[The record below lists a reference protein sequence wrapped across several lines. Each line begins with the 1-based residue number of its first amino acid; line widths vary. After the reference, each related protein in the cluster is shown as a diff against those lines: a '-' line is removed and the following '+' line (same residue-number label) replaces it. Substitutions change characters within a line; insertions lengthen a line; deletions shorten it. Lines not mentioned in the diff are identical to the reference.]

1 MREKLP
7 TFLKKH
13 SIKEKFPFPKS
24 HFIHVT
30 PIVIK
35 ERRKSERIR
44 TGYFDEKRLQIRQGA
59 DTACFQK
66 RADLRGDSVTG
77 LMNCPETA
85 LFSCP
90 STAQYRV
97 QELAVLTGRVILP
110 VFSVTPDN
118 HLLH

>member
-1 MREKLP
+1 MDGK
-7 TFLKKH
+7 
-13 SIKEKFPFPKS
+13 IPKS
-24 HFIHVT
+24 DELIIEVDWYL
-30 PIVIK
+30 
-35 ERRKSERIR
+35 
-44 TGYFDEKRLQIRQGA
+44 GYHEES
-59 DTACFQK
+59 T
-66 RADLRGDSVTG
+66 VTG